1 VSPAGPAAPPLVTLL
16 GRPDC
21 HLCDEAR
28 EALLAL
34 RAEGLR
40 FELREL
46 NIEDDERLLA
56 AHLERIPVIELD
68 GEEISQ
74 LGFDPAA
81 LRSRIGSLT
90 A

>member
-1 VSPAGPAAPPLVTLL
+1 MRLPTVTLY

-28 EALLAL
+28 EQLLSL
-34 RAEGLR
+34 RNDGLA

-46 NIEDDERLLA
+46 NIEDDDRLLA
-56 AHLERIPVIELD
+56 RYLELIPVVEFEGEVISELGLDRD
-68 GEEISQ
+68 G
-74 LGFDPAA
+74 
-81 LRSRIGSLT
+81 LRARLATVS

>member
-1 VSPAGPAAPPLVTLL
+1 MPSAPTVTLY

-28 EALLAL
+28 DRLLAL
-34 RAEGLR
+34 REDGLA

-56 AHLERIPVIELD
+56 RFLELIPVVEL
-68 GEEISQ
+68 GEEIISE
-74 LGFDPAA
+74 LGVDEDG
-81 LRSRIGSLT
+81 LRARLGTVS

>member
-1 VSPAGPAAPPLVTLL
+1 VSPDGSAPPPLVTLL
-16 GRPDC
+16 GRPGC

-28 EALLAL
+28 EALIAL
-34 RAEGLR
+34 RQEGVR